1 MIKFSGAF
9 LQDYVYMQEPNGDYR
24 FDPKTGDIALRNKK
38 EFIKAI
44 FDVLKGIY
52 SNIIKINNVKLY
64 DIDCDIVLLDQALD
78 KYSRDV
84 YGESRLTAR
93 IENLKQL
100 PDATKKQL
108 LQCADYGIKIDSISP
123 YIHRRIAVLLYWL
136 STLKPFS
143 IKASNITPEQKKKL
157 EPALEFHNEYMSY
170 LLVMAALRIYNCQL
184 SIHKSPELF
193 HDFLYDLHYRKLS
206 RSSLEFFLYAHIE
219 DTEDK
224 SEVISKA
231 E

>member
-1 MIKFSGAF
+1 MINFSAAF

-24 FDPKTGDIALRNKK
+24 FDPKTGDIALRDKN
-38 EFIKAI
+38 ASVNTI
-44 FDVLKGIY
+44 FDILRGIY
-52 SNIIKINNVKLY
+52 SNIIKKNNVELY
-64 DIDCDIVLLDQALD
+64 DIDCDVVLLDQALS

-93 IENLKQL
+93 ITHLKQL
-100 PDATKKQL
+100 PEAAKKQL
-108 LQCADYGIKIDSISP
+108 LQCADYGIKIDSTAP

-143 IKASNITPEQKKKL
+143 IKASAITPEQKIKL

-170 LLVMAALRIYNCQL
+170 LLVMAALRVYNLQL
-184 SIHKSPELF
+184 GIHKSPQLF

-219 DTEDK
+219 EY
-224 SEVISKA
+224 EG
-231 E
+231 